1 MSASTN
7 TFLAGMTG
15 TAQALGD
22 LTATSA
28 ATGTL
33 AVPGL
38 AIGFAAA
45 VAVAQNTTPA
55 APYAS
60 ATTDGFAN
68 GGYITSSYIGHMS
81 IDFPFGPTPV
91 SADVSMTFISTHG
104 GGNFLSDYSLS
115 GLASPSVHGLL

>member
-1 MSASTN
+1 MSANTN
-7 TFLAGMTG
+7 TFVAGMTA
-15 TAQALGD
+15 TAEALGD
-22 LTATSA
+22 RTATDA
-28 ATGTL
+28 ATQTL
-33 AVPGL
+33 AAPGV

-60 ATTDGFAN
+60 ATTDGFAG
-68 GGYITSSYIGHMS
+68 GGYITNSHTGHMS

-91 SADVSMTFISTHG
+91 SVDVSMTFIATHG

-115 GLASPSVHGLL
+115 GPASPSVHGLL